1 MYLFLYLLKPNINVL
16 QEKSSLLW
24 VVKTMA
30 TSVTIELSG
39 LIIYGSLASEKMFC
53 RKLSRNLIRESCT
66 HVVTH
71 VLTFSPVSYTRYLY
85 NCIHYNVSTQV
96 KNCTQTCFCCSNQL

>member
-1 MYLFLYLLKPNINVL
+1 
-16 QEKSSLLW
+16 
-24 VVKTMA
+24 MA
-30 TSVTIELSG
+30 TSVTIELSD

-53 RKLSRNLIRESCT
+53 RKLPKNLIHESC
-66 HVVTH
+66 TH

-96 KNCTQTCFCCSNQL
+96 KNCTQTCFCCCSNQL